1 MVPREGRRH
10 LREEEGEEWSEE
22 EGRTSPLRDY
32 QFLSKFHAPGP
43 NVTNQTAEAATEEK
57 QEVTLTHRSP
67 LIINFG
73 EEEQD

>member
-1 MVPREGRRH
+1 M
-10 LREEEGEEWSEE
+10 
-22 EGRTSPLRDY
+22 RDY